1 MEEKRRIDALTEQ
14 VRLLS
19 IQIQDIQQDLQHPDL
34 QHRENT
40 APLSTKAPKQSH
52 TFKIGDRVRIKNN
65 ILSPKQWNRTQE
77 YVPSI
82 AKQATVTKVTT
93 SRINFTTDYGIH
105 TWRSPANLS
114 PL

>member
-19 IQIQDIQQDLQHPDL
+19 IQIQDIQRDL
-34 QHRENT
+34 QHRDNT
-40 APLSTKAPKQSH
+40 APPSTKAPKQSH

-93 SRINFTTDYGIH
+93 SRIYFTTDYRIH